1 MNIRPIRKSDN
12 EELAQIIRGVFDE
25 FDAPKKGTVYEDA
38 STDDLYSLFQQER
51 SILWV
56 AEGEEGIYGCGGIF
70 PTEGL
75 DEDCAELVKLYLR
88 ADARG
93 KGIGKE
99 LFERS
104 IVSARSMGFK
114 SLYLESIPE
123 FDKAVGMY
131 EKMGFRHLNAPLGNF
146 VHCGC
151 SLYMIMDL

>member
-38 STDDLYSLFQQER
+38 STDDLYNLFQQEKA
-51 SILWV
+51 ILWV
-56 AEGEEGIYGCGGIF
+56 AEGEEGIYGCGGVF

-75 DEDCAELVKLYLR
+75 DEDCAELVKLYLK
-88 ADARG
+88 AEARG

-131 EKMGFRHLNAPLGNF
+131 EKMGFRHLDAPLGHF
-146 VHCGC
+146 VHTGC
-151 SLYMIMDL
+151 SVYMLLEL

>member
-38 STDDLYSLFQQER
+38 STDDLYSLFQQEKA
-51 SILWV
+51 ILWV
-56 AEGEEGIYGCGGIF
+56 AEGEEGIYGCGGVF

-75 DEDCAELVKLYLR
+75 DEDCAELVKLYLK
-88 ADARG
+88 AEARG

-131 EKMGFRHLNAPLGNF
+131 EKMGFRHLDAPLGHF
-146 VHCGC
+146 VHTGC
-151 SLYMIMDL
+151 SVYMLLEL